1 MITLKIS
8 MVIAQ
13 DYSGYEPP
21 LILGELE
28 NFEVAYLPR
37 PKLF

>member
-1 MITLKIS
+1 MITFKIN

-28 NFEVAYLPR
+28 NFKVAYFPR